1 MVVEGSE
8 DVAGAGGVGS
18 EVGEAGEATEE
29 SATQT
34 ALYAS

>member
-8 DVAGAGGVGS
+8 DVAGAGDVGS
-18 EVGEAGEATEE
+18 KVGEAGDAAEE
-29 SATQT
+29 RARQT